1 MQAQVSRQTA
11 HVPPESV
18 EAPSQL
24 VQPVDLPPPLGP
36 VEASASTQ
44 GPDPDVTDPILS
56 VRDLKIDFDTPDG
69 TVHAVKGTSFDVA
82 PGECLGIVGESGSG
96 KSQSALAAMG
106 LIAENGAV
114 SGSIRFQGTEMVGA
128 KASTLRKIR
137 GAQMSM
143 IFQDPLT
150 SLTPHLTVGAQMR
163 EVLALHENM
172 KGEAATKRC
181 ADWLEQVRIPEARR
195 RLDQFPHELSGGMR
209 QRVMVAIAMLC
220 NPKLLLADEPTTAL
234 DVTVQA
240 QVLDLMYDLKKD
252 TGTGIVLITHDMG
265 VVARMCD
272 RVIVMRHGEIVE
284 RGTSDD
290 IFYRPQHDYT
300 KMLLNA
306 VPRIDQPNR
315 EGRPKLG
322 EPPAETS
329 EPIVKARD
337 VKVQFPVN
345 VGGGLFGRTKML
357 KAVDGVSF
365 DLRAGETLG
374 VVGESGCGKSTL
386 ARAVLKLV
394 PQSAG
399 TVAWMGRDITQ
410 AGRKEMNSLR
420 EDLQIVFQDPLAS
433 LDPRMTI
440 GQSIAEPLTVHKSHL
455 SKSERE
461 KMVRDFLPRVGLEPH
476 LINRYPHELSGG
488 QNQRVGIARAM
499 ILRPKLLICDEAVSA
514 LDVSVQAQVVDLLI
528 ELQKEF
534 GLAMIFISHDLSVV
548 REISH
553 RVMVL
558 YLGKVVEVAGRNAI
572 YEDARHPYT
581 KALISAVPT
590 PDPEFERGK
599 DRIKLRGDLPSPLDS
614 RAPLR
619 FMKSALIDD
628 PDAEQY
634 NPQLIE
640 VTPGHLVAEH
650 DPYQGVEGLYAA
662 KTEAA

>member
-1 MQAQVSRQTA
+1 M
-11 HVPPESV
+11 
-18 EAPSQL
+18 
-24 VQPVDLPPPLGP
+24 
-36 VEASASTQ
+36 
-44 GPDPDVTDPILS
+44 TDPILS

-106 LIAENGAV
+106 LIAENGDV
-114 SGSIRFQGTEMVGA
+114 TGSINFQGTEMVGA
-128 KASTLRKIR
+128 KTKTLRKIR

-163 EVLALHENM
+163 EVLALHMNM
-172 KGEAATKRC
+172 KGEEATKRC
-181 ADWLEQVRIPEARR
+181 VDWLEQVRIPEARR

-284 RGTSDD
+284 TGTSDD
-290 IFYRPQHDYT
+290 IFYKPQHEYT

-315 EGRPKLG
+315 EGRPQLG
-322 EPPAETS
+322 EPPAQS
-329 EPIVKARD
+329 QEPIVKARD

-345 VGGGLFGRTKML
+345 VGGGLFGKTKML

-399 TVAWMGRDITQ
+399 TVAWMGRDISQ
-410 AGRKEMNSLR
+410 AGRKEMNALR

-440 GQSIAEPLTVHKSHL
+440 GQSIAEPLTVHKPHM
-455 SKSERE
+455 SKAERE
-461 KMVRDFLPRVGLEPH
+461 KMVREFLPRVDLDPH

-528 ELQKEF
+528 DLQKEF

-558 YLGKVVEVAGRNAI
+558 YLGKVVEVAGRTAI

-590 PDPEFERGK
+590 PDPEFERSK
-599 DRIKLRGDLPSPLDS
+599 ERIKLRGDLPSPLDS

-619 FMKSALIDD
+619 FMKSVVIDD
-628 PDAEQY
+628 PDADQY
-634 NPQLIE
+634 DPQLIE
-640 VTPGHLVAEH
+640 VAPGHLVAEH
-650 DPYQGVEGLYAA
+650 DPYQGVEGLYAK

>member
-1 MQAQVSRQTA
+1 MS
-11 HVPPESV
+11 
-18 EAPSQL
+18 
-24 VQPVDLPPPLGP
+24 
-36 VEASASTQ
+36 
-44 GPDPDVTDPILS
+44 DPILT

-69 TVHAVKGTSFDVA
+69 TVRAVKGTSFDVA

-106 LIAENGAV
+106 LIADNGTV
-114 SGSIRFQGTEMVGA
+114 TGSIRFNGTEMIGA
-128 KASTLRKIR
+128 KTSTLRKIR

-163 EVLALHENM
+163 EVLSLHKGL
-172 KGEAATKRC
+172 KGEDATKRC
-181 ADWLEQVRIPEARR
+181 VDWLEQVRIPEARR

-220 NPKLLLADEPTTAL
+220 GPKLLLADEPTTAL

-272 RVIVMRHGEIVE
+272 RVVVMKDGEIVE
-284 RGTSDD
+284 KGTSDD
-290 IFYRPQHDYT
+290 IFYQPQHEYT
-300 KMLLNA
+300 QMLLNA

-315 EGRPKLG
+315 EGRPQLG
-322 EPPAETS
+322 PRPDLSTEPLIRA
-329 EPIVKARD
+329 D
-337 VKVQFPVN
+337 NVKVQFPVN

-357 KAVDGVSF
+357 RAVDGVSF
-365 DLRAGETLG
+365 DLHAGETLG

-386 ARAVLKLV
+386 ARAVLRLV
-394 PQSAG
+394 PASAG

-410 AGRKEMNSLR
+410 ADRKEMNSLR
-420 EDLQIVFQDPLAS
+420 DDLQIVFQDPLAS

-440 GQSIAEPLTVHKSHL
+440 GQSIAEPLTVHEPGL
-455 SKSERE
+455 SRAERE
-461 KMVRDFLPRVGLEPH
+461 QRVKAFLPRVGLDPA

-499 ILRPKLLICDEAVSA
+499 ILRPKLLVCDEAVSA
-514 LDVSVQAQVVDLLI
+514 LDVSVQSQVVDLLI

-558 YLGKVVEVAGRNAI
+558 YLGKVVELASRDVI
-572 YEDARHPYT
+572 YDDARHPYT

-590 PDPEFERGK
+590 PDPKFERTK
-599 DRIKLRGDLPSPLDS
+599 ERIKLRGDLPSPLDRRS
-614 RAPLR
+614 PLR
-619 FMKSALIDD
+619 FMKSVIVDD

-634 NPQLIE
+634 DPKLIE
-640 VTPGHLVAEH
+640 VAPGHLVAEH
-650 DPYQGVEGLYAA
+650 DPYEGVEGLYA
-662 KTEAA
+662 KETEAA